1 MESIMKKKLSDR
13 KFIDECRKSC
23 KYSMLNTG
31 TGLWL
36 KEALDRLESKLK
48 KVAVDKRDN

>member
-1 MESIMKKKLSDR
+1 MNKKLSNP
-13 KFIDECRKSC
+13 KFIEECRKSC

-36 KEALDRLESKLK
+36 KEALERLEAAIKPK
-48 KVAVDKRDN
+48 EKGKRT

>member
-1 MESIMKKKLSDR
+1 MKKHLSDK

-36 KEALDRLESKLK
+36 KEALERLEARMKKLATSKK
-48 KVAVDKRDN
+48 DA